1 MFQPSLFEAK
11 PATKGSSKQNASKG
25 MRKRSRI
32 AAGSGMHSEL
42 ADNARLVGPMGIPQM
57 MECPAPDIPSRLV
70 PFDRAAAELRNG
82 RSHGYVHFFIK
93 DSLFSGIVDNLASA
107 IPILSSFDGIL
118 TPDFSLER
126 PSVNCLNACS
136 VFYSRAVGF
145 QCQRHNIPVI
155 PTVRWSDEASFSY
168 CFDGLVHGGIVAVG
182 TYGVCKSHKQQDFFL
197 TGLTKMIETVSPSTV
212 LVYGARPG
220 RIFEGLQDRTKFV
233 YYPDWTTEHRA
244 KG

>member
-1 MFQPSLFEAK
+1 
-11 PATKGSSKQNASKG
+11 
-25 MRKRSRI
+25 
-32 AAGSGMHSEL
+32 MHSGL

-93 DSLFSGIVDNLASA
+93 DSLFNGIVDNLASA

-220 RIFEGLQDRTKFV
+220 RIFAGLQDRTKFV